1 MKKEWTGNSNSA
13 RYAVAA
19 KKKGSTTERAADD
32 FYATDPKALE
42 MLLDKS
48 SLWLRDVLN
57 SFLLASDNGKYR
69 VRRNGWRSRL
79 APEIWEPAAG
89 TGNLC
94 ECLRERGYDVIGSD
108 IKDRGYLKYKG
119 MCSIDFLQTTQD
131 FCWDY
136 NVGAILTNPPYSL
149 ALEFANHALD
159 VLPENGLY
167 IALMNISYLSG
178 KKRYEQLFQF
188 GELREVYVFSKRI
201 EYWKNNERPKDKCG
215 SIVNYAW
222 YVFQKGWCGNP
233 TLYWI

>member
-1 MKKEWTGNSNSA
+1 MKKEWTGNSNSG

-57 SFLLASDNGKYR
+57 SFLRRSDNGKYR
-69 VRRNGWRSRL
+69 VRRNGWRDYF

-94 ECLRERGYDVIGSD
+94 ECLRERGYNVIGSD
-108 IKDRGYLKYKG
+108 IKDRGYLKHKG
-119 MCSIDFLQTTQD
+119 MASIDFLQTTQD
-131 FCWDY
+131 FCWHY
-136 NVGAILTNPPYSL
+136 TVGAILTNPPYSL

-167 IALMNISYLSG
+167 IALMNLNWISG
-178 KKRYEQLFQF
+178 IERYNKLYQF
-188 GELREVYVFSKRI
+188 GELREVYIFCKRI
-201 EYWKNNERPKDKCG
+201 GCWKNNVRDDKAAH
-215 SIVNYAW
+215 IVNYAW